1 MSFCQGTEDN
11 WSFEN
16 LTLMCYC
23 LWLLVEII
31 IRGKRGKGLSQ
42 AILNKLRDLK
52 PQNVGTPMP

>member
-1 MSFCQGTEDN
+1 MSFCQGAEDN

-16 LTLMCYC
+16 LTLMWYC